1 MHRKTLSLHNPRN
14 SFTSSSDLSRRIG
27 IRRRLIQ
34 RQRAGQSSEMN
45 NSNLN
50 SNRNRNNTNSI
61 QINQSARTIQNHENN
76 SLISNLS
83 INNSNISSPSKKNRT
98 FIKIGKSKLSNEI
111 MTKNNN
117 NILNKIEE
125 EEKQKEE
132 NITSELKD
140 TVKCYIC
147 FNIITKPKMCPHCH
161 RIACEK
167 CLYNWFMIEQK
178 KSCGFCRENVNF
190 YEMVSV
196 PFMST
201 VVDFVE
207 KVFEKDK
214 DGEIKFSEKF
224 QEFCP
229 NHPEEK
235 LFYYCLDCNRGY
247 CQTCFVFFGE
257 EKDRHISH
265 NIIEY
270 EQYKNMNFTSLKTYE
285 DKMNSFI
292 YKVDE
297 NIKRC
302 NSYKICYEF
311 ERNKGNLLIENLK
324 KEFNRQIDSNLRIIN
339 EEISKL
345 QKFKENYEKYKL
357 ELNKYY
363 TELSKKNN
371 INNNIYAYQK
381 MSQNLINK
389 LSSLTSKKFYSSKDM
404 EKLIDLSREMHVH
417 TYLSKLGEFNHETI
431 FLSKS
436 LKMGDSPYE
445 LIIDNKKRNEV
456 NIKLIIPKNKI
467 TFGHNF
473 SAFVF
478 VRKKGCEANTYE
490 LEEGKEDDNYFYY
503 MKKIPWDYFGESIFK
518 IRGILYDYY
527 FL

>member
-1 MHRKTLSLHNPRN
+1 MHRKTLSLHNPCN

-190 YEMVSV
+190 YEWYQCLLCQLL
-196 PFMST
+196 ST
-201 VVDFVE
+201 LLRKFLRR
-207 KVFEKDK
+207 
-214 DGEIKFSEKF
+214 IKMGKSNF
-224 QEFCP
+224 Q
-229 NHPEEK
+229 
-235 LFYYCLDCNRGY
+235 
-247 CQTCFVFFGE
+247 
-257 EKDRHISH
+257 
-265 NIIEY
+265 
-270 EQYKNMNFTSLKTYE
+270 KNFKNFARIT
-285 DKMNSFI
+285 
-292 YKVDE
+292 
-297 NIKRC
+297 
-302 NSYKICYEF
+302 
-311 ERNKGNLLIENLK
+311 LK
-324 KEFNRQIDSNLRIIN
+324 K
-339 EEISKL
+339 
-345 QKFKENYEKYKL
+345 
-357 ELNKYY
+357 
-363 TELSKKNN
+363 
-371 INNNIYAYQK
+371 
-381 MSQNLINK
+381 
-389 LSSLTSKKFYSSKDM
+389 
-404 EKLIDLSREMHVH
+404 
-417 TYLSKLGEFNHETI
+417 
-431 FLSKS
+431 
-436 LKMGDSPYE
+436 
-445 LIIDNKKRNEV
+445 
-456 NIKLIIPKNKI
+456 
-467 TFGHNF
+467 
-473 SAFVF
+473 
-478 VRKKGCEANTYE
+478 
-490 LEEGKEDDNYFYY
+490 NYFIIVWIVIGDIAKLALYFLEK
-503 MKKIPWDYFGESIFK
+503 KKIDI
-518 IRGILYDYY
+518 
-527 FL
+527 